1 MSLRKRRGAMNERKN
16 LIKFILSEL
25 KPKGPIF
32 TPFNV
37 ITAPII
43 LIGLIIIAVRF
54 LKGLGIITHS
64 SQELPWGL
72 LIGFNVMTGSPLA
85 GGAFCMA
92 FVVYV
97 MHFEKYKPVVRSAIL
112 WGLLSYTFYAGALI
126 IDLGRWWNALNPFIG
141 NKFGFQSVLWL
152 IAFHFLLYTICAFLE
167 FAPIIA
173 EWLSLET
180 IRKLLH
186 SIRIPVVILGVTLST
201 LHQSGVG
208 ALTLMAKGK
217 IHPLWWSEY
226 TPLLFFLQSIFGGMA
241 TIILIESLMYNT
253 LPHRIPEEIQRR
265 YPSIFI
271 GLARGCAGTLFAY
284 LTLKL
289 SVFIHVH
296 GWDYIASKMGEWYI
310 VEFIVFGLLPLI
322 MIVSGVRKENLGLI
336 RIASL
341 VIVIGILMSRLT
353 YIFIAYK
360 WYLPWNEKPLVTWKE
375 MWIVVAVI
383 LIQIW
388 IFRWIVN
395 RMPVYMIEKE

>member
-1 MSLRKRRGAMNERKN
+1 MNERKN

-32 TPFNV
+32 TPFNI

-43 LIGLIIIAVRF
+43 LVGLIIIAIRF
-54 LKGLGIITHS
+54 LKGLGVITHS

-72 LIGFNVMTGSPLA
+72 LIGFNVMTGIPWA

-112 WGLLSYTFYAGALI
+112 WGLLSYTFYAGALV
-126 IDLGRWWNALNPFIG
+126 IDLGRWWNSLNPFIG

-173 EWLSLET
+173 EWLSLEK

-201 LHQSGVG
+201 LHQSGIG
-208 ALTLMAKGK
+208 ALTLMAKSK

-226 TPLLFFLQSIFGGMA
+226 TPVLFFLESIFGGMA
-241 TIILIESLMYNT
+241 MIILIESLMYRT
-253 LPHRIPEEIQRR
+253 LPHRIPEEIHGN

-271 GLARGCAGTLFAY
+271 GLAKGCAGTLFAY

-289 SVFIHVH
+289 SVFIHVR
-296 GWDYIASKMGEWYI
+296 GWNYIISKIGGWYL
-310 VEFIVFGLLPLI
+310 VEFIGFGFLPLI
-322 MIVSGVRKENLGLI
+322 ILLLGIKRENLGLI
-336 RIASL
+336 RIAAL
-341 VIVIGILMSRLT
+341 MILIGILMFRLS

-360 WYLPWNEKPLVTWKE
+360 WYLPWGEKHFATWME
-375 MWIVVAVI
+375 IWVVVAII

-388 IFRWIVN
+388 ILRWIVN
-395 RMPVYMIEKE
+395 RMPVYVIEQEE